1 MDKKEAIRK
10 SAIKIMAKEG
20 FYNTKMQSI
29 ADDCGIAI
37 GTVYLYFKSKEDI
50 LDYIFMV
57 EYKKRLAFAEYLKK
71 SDLSYLQQISSF
83 LVYHLFYLKNNPDTV
98 KVLVQELYNPALQNL
113 EWVSRAYSG
122 ISDIFRDMLNN
133 AKKNGE
139 VGDIDAAIIG
149 ATIFLS
155 SRVLAYKLQKEGRE
169 NEYDYA
175 FEQYIS
181 FVINS
186 IKNS

>member
-1 MDKKEAIRK
+1 
-10 SAIKIMAKEG
+10 
-20 FYNTKMQSI
+20 
-29 ADDCGIAI
+29 
-37 GTVYLYFKSKEDI
+37 
-50 LDYIFMV
+50 
-57 EYKKRLAFAEYLKK
+57 
-71 SDLSYLQQISSF
+71 
-83 LVYHLFYLKNNPDTV
+83 
-98 KVLVQELYNPALQNL
+98 
-113 EWVSRAYSG
+113 
-122 ISDIFRDMLNN
+122 MLNN

-139 VGDIDAAIIG
+139 VGDIDADIIG

-155 SRVLAYKLQKEGRE
+155 SRALAYKLQKEGRE